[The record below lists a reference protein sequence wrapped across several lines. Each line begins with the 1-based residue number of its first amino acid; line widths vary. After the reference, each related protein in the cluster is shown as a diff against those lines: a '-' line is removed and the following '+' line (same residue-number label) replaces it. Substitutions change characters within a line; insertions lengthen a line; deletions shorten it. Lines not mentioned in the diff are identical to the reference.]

1 MKNFFKRK
9 KNMNWLSQILL
20 ISAPLVGTAL
30 GINYLPVYT
39 KPIPFAVPMNKDFSM
54 DVPPPPDL
62 YPKNEC
68 NFNTSS
74 NIASKKIKYFT
85 YDCMQPT
92 NNWLLI
98 NTPEANYYDVLHK

>member
-9 KNMNWLSQILL
+9 KNMNWLSQMIFMG
-20 ISAPLVGTAL
+20 APLAGTAL

-39 KPIPFAVPMNKDFSM
+39 KPIPFVAPMNRNFSM
-54 DVPPPPDL
+54 EVPPPDL

-74 NIASKKIKYFT
+74 NIASKKIKYFA

-92 NNWLLI
+92 NNWFLI
-98 NTPEANYYDVLHK
+98 NISEANYYDVLHK